1 MSQALRDN
9 LKRLLAPRHLAFIG
23 GRSMARA
30 LKRCAEGGY
39 PGQLWLVNPQHDQLE
54 GVPCVP
60 SVAELP
66 CGPDAVFIATN
77 RELTLSCV
85 AELAAKG
92 AGGAICYASGFAE
105 TGEQGQALQRRL
117 LDAAADMALL
127 GPNCYGLLD
136 YLHGAALWP
145 VAHGG
150 QAVEKGVAVLTQ
162 SGNFAYNL
170 SMSDRSLPI
179 AYMASVGNQAQLG
192 VAELMD
198 VLLDEPRVTAIGLHL
213 EGLNNVPG
221 FARAAH
227 KALEKG
233 IPVIALKTGV
243 SQLGA
248 ELALSHTSSLAGSDA
263 LYDSLFERLGV
274 IRVSGP
280 VSFMETLKAA
290 ACGKLPTGP
299 SLIALACSGGDAGLI
314 ADYAEGNGL
323 ILAKLDNDQRGELA
337 QVLPSYANL
346 VNPLDFTTAIWG
358 DAAALERMLD
368 SALRTPADAALLVLD
383 YPDEASGERP
393 QCDLLLELYCAALER
408 HGKTG
413 VVASAFPELLPA
425 SARER
430 LHGHGVAALQGV
442 EDALAAWGRIAA
454 YRQRRQRLLALGESA
469 LAPLC
474 PQALSDSGQLL
485 DEWQSK
491 QALQA
496 FGLPIPSGVLSTP
509 DQALEAARALGY
521 PLVLKAVSSDL
532 PHKTEAGAVALN
544 LRNEQDLQA
553 AIAAMRENLARHA
566 PGLPF
571 ERVLLERMAA
581 PPLAELIIG
590 IKRAEGFG
598 LALVLGAGGI
608 LVELL
613 QDSHSLLLPTT
624 DGAIRAALLSLR
636 SAPLLQGFRGR
647 AAADLDALVAAIRA
661 VADYAGE
668 NAARLLELDVNPL
681 LVDERG
687 CVAVDALIRLAPPSG
702 KAQQAFEKGRRGSR
716 DKAKTGEDAEF
727 TSCK

>member
-1 MSQALRDN
+1 MSQAIRDN
-9 LKRLLAPRHLAFIG
+9 LKRLLAPRHLVFVG

-39 PGQLWLVNPQHDQLE
+39 SGQLWLVNPQHAELE
-54 GVPCVP
+54 GVPCVR

-77 RELTLSCV
+77 RELTLTCV

-105 TGEQGQALQRRL
+105 TGAEGQALQDQL
-117 LDAAADMALL
+117 LAAAGDMALL

-136 YLHGAALWP
+136 YLHSAALWP

-150 QAVEKGVAVLTQ
+150 KAVEKGVAVLTQ

-213 EGLNNVPG
+213 EGLKNVPG
-221 FARAAH
+221 FAAAAH
-227 KALEKG
+227 KALLKG
-233 IPVIALKTGV
+233 IPIIALKTGV

-290 ACGKLPTGP
+290 ACGNLPAGP
-299 SLIALACSGGDAGLI
+299 ELTALACSGGDAGLI
-314 ADYAEGNGL
+314 ADYAERNGL
-323 ILAKLDNDQRGELA
+323 RLPALDDSQRAELA

-358 DAAALERMLD
+358 DRTALDAMLD
-368 SALRTPADAALLVLD
+368 TALRTPADAALLVLD
-383 YPDEASGERP
+383 YPAEDSGERP
-393 QCDLLLELYCAALER
+393 QCDLLLELYCAALTR
-408 HGKTG
+408 HGKSG
-413 VVASAFPELLPA
+413 FVASAFPELLPA

-430 LHGHGVAALQGV
+430 LHGHGVPALQGV
-442 EDALAAWGRIAA
+442 EDGLAAWGRIAG
-454 YRQRRQRLLALGESA
+454 YRQRRQQLLDLGEA
-469 LAPLC
+469 VLVPFC
-474 PQALSDSGQLL
+474 PQALHGQGQLL

-491 QALQA
+491 QALHA
-496 FGLPIPSGVLSTP
+496 YGLPTPTALLSTP
-509 DQALEAARALGY
+509 EQALVAAQQLGY
-521 PLVLKAVSSDL
+521 PLVLKAVSAEL

-544 LRNEQDLQA
+544 LADATALQDALLQMRQR
-553 AIAAMRENLARHA
+553 IAEYA
-566 PGLPF
+566 PGVAF
-571 ERVLLERMAA
+571 DRVLLERMAA
-581 PPLAELIIG
+581 APLAELIVG
-590 IKRAEGFG
+590 IKREEGFG
-598 LALVLGAGGI
+598 LALVIGAGGI

-613 QDSHSLLLPTT
+613 KDSRSLLLPTT

-647 AAADLDALVAAIRA
+647 SAADLDALVAAIRA

-668 NAARLLELDVNPL
+668 HAAQLLELDVNPL
-681 LVDERG
+681 LVGANG
-687 CVAVDALIRLAPPSG
+687 CVAVDALIRL
-702 KAQQAFEKGRRGSR
+702 
-716 DKAKTGEDAEF
+716 GE
-727 TSCK
+727 SCQ

>member
-1 MSQALRDN
+1 MSQQIRDN

-39 PGQLWLVNPQHDQLE
+39 QGQMWLVNPQHDSLE
-54 GVPCVP
+54 GVPCVR

-77 RELTLSCV
+77 RELTLTCV
-85 AELAAKG
+85 AELAARG

-105 TGEQGQALQRRL
+105 TGAQGQALQDQL
-117 LDAAADMALL
+117 LKAAGDMALL

-136 YLHGAALWP
+136 YLHSSALWP

-150 QAVEKGVAVLTQ
+150 KTVEKGVAVLTQ

-170 SMSDRSLPI
+170 SMSDRSLPV

-192 VAELMD
+192 IAELMD

-213 EGLNNVPG
+213 EGLKNVPG

-233 IPVIALKTGV
+233 IPIIALKTGV
-243 SQLGA
+243 SQIGA
-248 ELALSHTSSLAGSDA
+248 ELALSHTSSLAGSDV

-280 VSFMETLKAA
+280 VSFVETLKAA
-290 ACGKLPTGP
+290 ACGNLPAGN

-314 ADYAEGNGL
+314 ADYAERNDL
-323 ILAKLDNDQRGELA
+323 SLPKLDESQRVELD

-358 DAAALERMLD
+358 DREALDKMLD
-368 SALRTPADAALLVLD
+368 SALRTAADAAVLVLD
-383 YPDEASGERP
+383 YPSEATGERKE
-393 QCDLLLELYCAALER
+393 CDLLLELYCAALSR

-413 VVASAFPELLPA
+413 FVTSAFPELLPA

-430 LHGHGVAALQGV
+430 LHARGVAALQGV
-442 EDALAAWGRIAA
+442 EDGLAAWGRIAG
-454 YRQRRQRLLALGESA
+454 YQRKRLALLALGESA
-469 LAPLC
+469 LVPLC
-474 PQALSDSGQLL
+474 PQALEGEGQLL

-491 QALQA
+491 QALRA
-496 FGLPIPSGVLSTP
+496 FGLPIPQGVLSTP
-509 DQALEAARALGY
+509 DEALHAANSLGY
-521 PLVLKAVSSDL
+521 PLVLKAVSAEL

-544 LRNEQDLQA
+544 LRDPQALSDALEQMRA
-553 AIAAMRENLARHA
+553 RIADYA
-566 PGLPF
+566 PGVAF
-571 ERVLLERMAA
+571 DQVLLERMAT
-581 PPLAELIIG
+581 PPLAELIVG
-590 IKRAEGFG
+590 IKRETGFG
-598 LALVLGAGGI
+598 LALVIGAGGI

-613 QDSHSLLLPTT
+613 KDSRSLLLPTT
-624 DGAIRAALLSLR
+624 DGAIRHALSSLR
-636 SAPLLQGFRGR
+636 SAALLQGFRGR
-647 AAADLDALVAAIRA
+647 EAADLEALVAAIRA
-661 VADYAGE
+661 VADYACE
-668 NAARLLELDVNPL
+668 NAGQLLELDVNPL
-681 LVDERG
+681 LVG
-687 CVAVDALIRLAPPSG
+687 AQGTTAVDALIRLG
-702 KAQQAFEKGRRGSR
+702 QA
-716 DKAKTGEDAEF
+716 
-727 TSCK
+727 